1 MAKCARQ
8 SSRSRMFVEMNVT
21 PFVDVALVL
30 LIIFMV
36 VTPSMIREVDVP
48 VTLDPSTA
56 PENERQVRILLFDSE
71 TVVMNG
77 RVLRRDQLSTELLT
91 GHDPVSEVVVKASS
105 TLSYGDV
112 GGVLKTCR
120 DAGFENVVLV
130 ATRRG

>member
-1 MAKCARQ
+1 MAKSARQ
-8 SSRSRMFVEMNVT
+8 GSRSRLFVEMNVT

-36 VTPSMIREVDVP
+36 VTPAMIREVDVP

-56 PENERQVRILLFDSE
+56 PENERQIRILLFDPQM
-71 TVVMNG
+71 VVMNG
-77 RVLRRDQLSTELLT
+77 RILRHDQLSTELFG
-91 GHDPVSEVVVKASS
+91 GHDPASEVVVKASS
-105 TLSYGDV
+105 TLSYGHV
-112 GGVLKTCR
+112 GSVLKACR